1 MNNIVIISV
10 LSILCISF
18 AISYLAV
25 KKQLQDTQDL
35 LAETFEANFLLTEQ
49 LTQGGINEDTT
60 HKENFIKYLSD
71 SRDWAFNYIETSQT
85 TIKEVAE
92 GLKNTEMKNYAD
104 KLFALLP
111 EVTEN

>member
-1 MNNIVIISV
+1 MNNIILISV
-10 LSILCISF
+10 LSLLCISF

-25 KKQLQDTQDL
+25 NKQLTDTQDL

-49 LTQGGINEDTT
+49 MTKGNKNEDTI
-60 HKENFIKYLSD
+60 HNENFIKYLSD
-71 SRDWAFNYIETSQT
+71 SRDWAFNYIETSQA

-92 GLKNTEMKNYAD
+92 KLNNTEMKIYAD

-111 EVTEN
+111 ETSND